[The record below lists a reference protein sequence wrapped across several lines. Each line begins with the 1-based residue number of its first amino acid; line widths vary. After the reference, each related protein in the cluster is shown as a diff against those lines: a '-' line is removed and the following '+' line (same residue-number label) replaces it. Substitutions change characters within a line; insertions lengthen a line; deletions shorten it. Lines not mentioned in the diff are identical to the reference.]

1 MRRAVFFALALAL
14 PVIACGKKGMPPEC
28 DKFLVKYDC
37 FLTKSGMSAA
47 DKAKTLDGMRET
59 WSSGSKTATGRTAI
73 LAACNQMDGQMVSK
87 FKDSSCN

>member
-37 FLTKSGMSAA
+37 FLAKSGMSPA
-47 DKAKTLDGMRET
+47 DKGKTLDGMRET
-59 WSSGSKTATGRTAI
+59 WSNGSKTATGRTAI
-73 LAACNQMDGQMVSK
+73 LAACQQMDGQMASK
-87 FKDSSCN
+87 FVDSKCN